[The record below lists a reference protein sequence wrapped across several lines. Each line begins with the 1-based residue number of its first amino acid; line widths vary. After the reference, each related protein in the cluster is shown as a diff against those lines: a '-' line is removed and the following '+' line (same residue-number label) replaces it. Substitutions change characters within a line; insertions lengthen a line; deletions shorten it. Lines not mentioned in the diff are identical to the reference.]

1 MSTPTLQER
10 LAQRGVSRRDFL
22 RFCGLLTATL
32 ALPANFTPK
41 IAQALATSAT
51 RLPVVWLEFQSCTG
65 DTMSF
70 AQASNPTVAQILLET
85 LSVNYTETLMVP
97 AAIDAE
103 KSLADTMAQ
112 YPGQYVAVVE
122 GSIPTKDG
130 GGDNSAGGR

>member
-22 RFCGLLTATL
+22 RFCGLMTATL
-32 ALPANFTPK
+32 ALPAKFTPK

-130 GGDNSAGGR
+130 GVDNSAGGR